1 MKLTVI
7 GVGHV
12 GLVTAATMAAVGHDV
27 VGLDHDAAKLAALT
41 SGRVP
46 FYEPGLQELVD
57 EQVAA
62 GRLRFTSEMADAID
76 GAEVAFVCVGTPS
89 LPGGAPNLSYVEQ
102 VGIEVAALAQQDL
115 VLVEK
120 STVPANTGVR
130 LGQIIAREQAQNAS
144 DVRLSVASNPE
155 FLREGNAV
163 EDTLKPDRIV
173 IGASDAATRRV
184 VRNAYE
190 PLLAQHECPVI
201 ETDLATAELIKHAS
215 NAYLAT
221 RISFMNAV
229 AQVCERVGADV
240 RTVADGMG
248 HDHRIGRHF
257 LNAGIGYGG
266 SCFPKDVD
274 GFLHLSQSVGYNFG
288 LLDEVRMINE
298 QMLDLVMEKLRG
310 ELWHLEGKT
319 VTLLGAAFKPGT
331 DDLRRAPAMALAERL
346 LAEQV
351 DVRVYDPV
359 ALDNVRAEQPNVTCV
374 EDAMEAVT
382 DAHAVVVCTEWP
394 EVRALDLTEL
404 AAALKYPIVIDG
416 RNIFEPDEARAAG
429 LQYHGIGRGSVG

>member
-102 VGIEVAALAQQDL
+102 VGIEVAALAKQDL

-429 LQYHGIGRGSVG
+429 LQYHGIGRGSAG